1 MKYPNLFLWIC
12 LLLATGTQAQ
22 SWFSNNNIAPDS
34 LVLGDM
40 MWGDYD
46 LDGDQDLLVIGI
58 DQNNNQNTILL
69 ERQGFS
75 WVEIATPFIK
85 AQNGTVDWI
94 DFDNDNDLDVLISGT
109 TASGPQT
116 ATYRNDGG
124 TFVLVDLGLPALS
137 ITTSSWADFDGDGDQ
152 DLLISGPD
160 ASVNAATMIYLNEL
174 DTLVPLDT
182 TGLGLPGLWY
192 GDADWSDL
200 DNDGFLEFIL
210 TGLDGSFGE
219 TAEMYEYNGTNFQPF
234 SQPALIPM
242 STPWS
247 KFMDYDMDGDEDLM
261 LMGVDT
267 PGDNRF
273 IIYRNDSGT
282 LVLNQNLDS
291 INSGFSKNPVVWGD
305 LDSDGDPDLIIGG
318 ADDDFNY
325 VTKAYL
331 NNSGTFVEMA
341 GSGIPLFGGNST
353 LALHDFDNDNDLDFA
368 YAGYDDVSIDPVS
381 LKLFRNDSS
390 AANTLPGFP
399 SVTSATVAG
408 SSVTLSWNQ
417 GTDNETLPAG
427 LTYNLRL
434 QKAGST
440 TFVVSPNSLPTGER
454 TITAKGNQG
463 QRTSATYSG
472 LSSGTYYWQI
482 QSIDNNYAAS
492 VFSPLDSF
500 TVSSLGSFQLVSPTD
515 GQTVSI
521 AQSTS
526 NETFIWETSD
536 NALTYSFALYPE
548 GNFNTPLLSTVSDN
562 GGSDTTYT
570 LTQQQLYTLCVNNG
584 QLGGTTANYQWLAY
598 ASDNSDSI
606 PSIDTFTLSIELLST
621 VSTFDLLLPQDED
634 DIDVS
639 TTNNAPVD
647 FTWEAAAG
655 ANGYIWALT
664 NINDVAFANPIR
676 MDSLGTDTT
685 YSIGEDSLSH
695 WLQVAGQMIGTS
707 EDYLWQVIAFDN
719 FSMTVSDNNFEL
731 EITIESTVDDFDLLL
746 PQDEDDITISTIS
759 SATVDFSWEMADGAS
774 TYTWLFTDEND
785 VNFLNPIRVE
795 TLNSGTDTTYS
806 VREDSLAQWL
816 LNVGHSLGDDEDYI
830 WRVIAADSGVT
841 VIADDDFE
849 LEITLSAA
857 AKNVERLLPQF
868 EVNHTTSTEN
878 YTPSVCGS
886 RLMYGA
892 STYTW
897 LLTDENDVNFLNPI
911 RTEILNNSTDTSY
924 SVREDSLAQWL
935 LNVGHSR
942 GDDEDYI
949 WRVIADDAGVMVVC
963 DDDFELEITILSG
976 ITGDFELLEPE
987 DEEEITINTAS
998 SDLIDFTW
1006 ESWSGANGYIWQLTD
1021 ENDNNFDMPIRVEVL
1036 TGSTETSYSVRED
1049 SLSQWL
1055 LNVGHPLNSDE
1066 DYLWRVSAFNA
1077 MDTVLC
1083 EEDFELEITVISD
1096 STIGI
1101 VEAGASALL
1110 QIAPNPFQEQLI
1122 INNSGA
1128 RSVVGI
1134 SVISITGA
1142 VVYRSENAFSSST
1155 ISIETR
1161 NWPSGVYVLQ
1171 YRIGDRWVQQKV
1183 IKQL

>member
-137 ITTSSWADFDGDGDQ
+137 FTTSSWADFDGDGDQ

-160 ASVNAATMIYLNEL
+160 ASFNAATMIYLNEL

-219 TAEMYEYNGTNFQPF
+219 TAEMYEYNGTNFHPF

-785 VNFLNPIRVE
+785 VNFLNPIRDE
-795 TLNSGTDTTYS
+795 NLKSGTETTYS

-816 LNVGHSLGDDEDYI
+816 LNVGHSLGDDEDY
-830 WRVIAADSGVT
+830 
-841 VIADDDFE
+841 
-849 LEITLSAA
+849 L
-857 AKNVERLLPQF
+857 
-868 EVNHTTSTEN
+868 
-878 YTPSVCGS
+878 
-886 RLMYGA
+886 
-892 STYTW
+892 
-897 LLTDENDVNFLNPI
+897 
-911 RTEILNNSTDTSY
+911 
-924 SVREDSLAQWL
+924 
-935 LNVGHSR
+935 
-942 GDDEDYI
+942 

-1036 TGSTETSYSVRED
+1036 TGSTDTSYSVRED